1 MEEYSLNKEFLLEAL
16 YKQLFD
22 SGKFIENCQSNTE
35 LNSLAD
41 KLLKTGE
48 SIENIAKSAID
59 NEELSEEFTSKFIPR
74 LFNLCTDISTRIII
88 KSLELGYDDNMDG
101 LTGV

>member
-1 MEEYSLNKEFLLEAL
+1 M
-16 YKQLFD
+16 
-22 SGKFIENCQSNTE
+22 
-35 LNSLAD
+35 

-48 SIENIAKSAID
+48 SIENIAKNAID

-74 LFNLCTDISTRIII
+74 LFNLCTYISTRIII
-88 KSLELGYDDNMDG
+88 KSLELGYDDDTNG